1 MKTFTNK
8 ALSGIAVILFM
19 VNLDTSIVIVGLPTL
34 VKTLHTTFAAAQ
46 WMVLSYLLAVTA
58 LIAGAGRLGDIFG
71 KKKLYLGGIAL
82 FTLASLLCGIVGNA
96 VLLILFRAIQ
106 GIGAAFCLSLSFA
119 IASDL
124 VPKEKLGKT
133 MGILTTMIP
142 LGIAAGPTFGGIL
155 IATLGWQSMFL
166 INVPLGIAAY
176 WLVTRSVPF
185 IQPGSRTKIDWAGM
199 LLLAAFLTCYCLGMT
214 FMEDHGWQH
223 PAVPI
228 LFAGAVMGLFTF
240 VRYESRVRH
249 PFLQLQIFR
258 NPLFSAS
265 LSASFLVYV
274 VIITTV
280 VLLPFYLAKACH
292 YPPMQVGLIMSFG
305 PLITALL
312 SVYAGKLADQ
322 YGARRLMLYGVLLM
336 VIGCLCMSTITPAQ
350 GLFGFLWRMAIIQL
364 GLTFFQ
370 TPNNT
375 AVMEVALPEQ
385 RGLLSGLLSL
395 SRTTG
400 HITGTAVMGAVFALL
415 VHYAGHKDMIDA
427 DGAAITYGVDRIFLV
442 ATLLSAFAA
451 ALIGMV
457 IYRQKR
463 KLAVI
468 TAL

>member
-8 ALSGIAVILFM
+8 ALTGIAVILFM

-71 KKKLYLGGIAL
+71 KKRLYLGGIAV
-82 FTLASLLCGIVGNA
+82 FTLASLFCGIVSNA

-166 INVPLGIAAY
+166 INVPLGAAAY
-176 WLVTRSVPF
+176 WLVAQSVPV
-185 IQPGSRTKIDWAGM
+185 IQPGSRTRIDWVGM

-223 PAVPI
+223 PVVPI
-228 LFAGAVMGLFTF
+228 LFIGAVMGLFIF
-240 VRYESRVRH
+240 VRYESHVQH
-249 PFLQLQIFR
+249 PFLQLQIFS

-427 DGAAITYGVDRIFLV
+427 DGAAITYGINRIFLV
-442 ATLLSAFAA
+442 AALLSGLAA
-451 ALIGMV
+451 VLIGMI

-463 KLAVI
+463 KLAVT